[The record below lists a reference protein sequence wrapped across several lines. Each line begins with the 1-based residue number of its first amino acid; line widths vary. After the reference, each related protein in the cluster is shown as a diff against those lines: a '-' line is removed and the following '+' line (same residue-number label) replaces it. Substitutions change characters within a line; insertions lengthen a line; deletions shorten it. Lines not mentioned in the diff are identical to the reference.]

1 MKHGFPTLAE
11 VQASRLTDLDA
22 GDQAA
27 DVAAA
32 LTGLA
37 AFSRK
42 VDGWLLGTASAAGL
56 AAGICLAVWWPERDQ
71 SSAAAYVAMSLL
83 TLVGGAVYVR
93 HSIWH
98 RLYCGT
104 LFGWCPKILD
114 DPILAPVYALI
125 ERCAN
130 GQILVETHLGE
141 RIDRSFFRNALA
153 PLLTSDF
160 IEERLLVRSE
170 FRRRNYGP
178 QLHAVSPLADTS
190 HSELAAERPRLSSPA
205 SDGPLLPTA
214 SDIGLGIGHGSGRAV
229 AEESPLRNFD
239 PKVQWLVGGNWA
251 QFVRGLSGFLDT
263 LPPHK
268 QKWHRIVLTVGRRE
282 LRKGGQ
288 YGAQTYAIKQII
300 SALKAA
306 NEKFPDTERGDA
318 TTTIKKLLSGQSGT
332 KDITGHFFGPGSD
345 QPQKTDVPPD
355 LNG

>member
-1 MKHGFPTLAE
+1 MKHGFSTLPEVLASKLAE
-11 VQASRLTDLDA
+11 SEA

-37 AFSRK
+37 AFARK

-71 SSAAAYVAMSLL
+71 SSAAAYVAMALL
-83 TLVGGAVYVR
+83 MFVGGAVYIR
-93 HSIWH
+93 LSIWH
-98 RLYCGT
+98 RLNCGT
-104 LFGWCPKILD
+104 LFGWRPKVLD

-130 GQILVETHLGE
+130 GQVQVETHLGE
-141 RIDRSFFRNALA
+141 RIDKSFFRNALA
-153 PLLTSDF
+153 PLLASDF

-178 QLHAVSPLADTS
+178 QLHAVSPLTDAGQS
-190 HSELAAERPRLSSPA
+190 GLAAERPPLSPPA
-205 SDGPLLPTA
+205 SDGPQLPTA
-214 SDIGLGIGHGSGRAV
+214 SDIGLGIGHGSGRAGT
-229 AEESPLRNFD
+229 EESPLRNFD
-239 PKVQWLVGGNWA
+239 PKVQWLVGGTWA
-251 QFVRGLSGFLDT
+251 QFMRGLTAFLDT

-306 NEKFPDTERGDA
+306 NEKFPDTDRGDA

>member
-11 VQASRLTDLDA
+11 VQANELARRDA
-22 GDQAA
+22 GAQAA

-32 LTGLA
+32 LSGLA
-37 AFSRK
+37 AFARK

-56 AAGICLAVWWPERDQ
+56 AAGICLTIWWPERDQ
-71 SSAAAYVAMSLL
+71 SSAVAFVAMALL

-93 HSIWH
+93 HTIWH
-98 RLYCGT
+98 RLYGGT
-104 LFGWCPKILD
+104 IFGWRPKVLD

-130 GQILVETHLGE
+130 GQVLVETHLGE
-141 RIDRSFFRNALA
+141 RIDKSFFRNAVA
-153 PLLTSDF
+153 PLLASDF

-178 QLHAVSPLADTS
+178 QLHAVSPLTDAGQ
-190 HSELAAERPRLSSPA
+190 SELAAERPPLSPLA
-205 SDGPLLPTA
+205 SDGPQLPTA
-214 SDIGLGIGHGSGRAV
+214 SDIGLGIGHGTGRTG
-229 AEESPLRNFD
+229 AEETPLRNFD
-239 PKVQWLVGGNWA
+239 PKVQWLVGGTWA
-251 QFVRGLSGFLDT
+251 QFIRGLAAFLDT

-268 QKWHRIVLTVGRRE
+268 QKWHRIVLIVGRRE